1 MNAGIDILRRIEEVG
16 TDGGAPSQEVEIVD
30 CGLASAED
38 VVKIVDDNKLLQLT
52 T

>member
-30 CGLASAED
+30 CGWASAED
-38 VVKIVDDNKLLQLT
+38 VEKIVDDNKLLQLT